1 MGDGVGWGDHPPVNE
16 DSNGN
21 PPFPIG
27 NTFTKVEFPASYV
40 PEFFRFLLGGAKKGG
55 RWSVDF
61 VGKICCKKW
70 PSRG

>member
-1 MGDGVGWGDHPPVNE
+1 MGLGWPPVNE

-27 NTFTKVEFPASYV
+27 NTSRNGGISSQLCTGV
-40 PEFFRFLLGGAKKGG
+40 FRFLLGGAKKGG

-61 VGKICCKKW
+61 VGNSVAK
-70 PSRG
+70 SGL